1 MKLEQISNWVS
12 YPEMDNS
19 LQNKLIKSW
28 LLEDGPI
35 TKRIKSR
42 EVFELN
48 LLKDEIDDVEDL
60 EANFLGNSIGKIKVR
75 EVILMGNN
83 SLLVIFGT
91 ETGNAEELAEDAA
104 NMAKG
109 FDLEATVM
117 DMEDI
122 EPDDISTSKRLI
134 VVCSTWGEGEQPVNA
149 QDLYDAVEET
159 EEGSMEGVNF
169 AVLALGDT
177 AFEMFCESGKEW
189 DKILEEKGGNRVN
202 DRIDCDTDYDDYAE
216 EWLEATLG
224 LMKEIS

>member
-1 MKLEQISNWVS
+1 MS
-12 YPEMDNS
+12 DNS
-19 LQNKLIKSW
+19 L
-28 LLEDGPI
+28 LL
-35 TKRIKSR
+35 
-42 EVFELN
+42 
-48 LLKDEIDDVEDL
+48 
-60 EANFLGNSIGKIKVR
+60 
-75 EVILMGNN
+75 
-83 SLLVIFGT
+83 IFGT
-91 ETGNAEELAEDAA
+91 ETGNAEELAEDAG

-177 AFEMFCESGKEW
+177 AFELFCESGKEW
-189 DKILEEKGGNRVN
+189 DTILEEKGGNRVN

>member
-1 MKLEQISNWVS
+1 MV
-12 YPEMDNS
+12 DNS
-19 LQNKLIKSW
+19 L
-28 LLEDGPI
+28 LL
-35 TKRIKSR
+35 
-42 EVFELN
+42 
-48 LLKDEIDDVEDL
+48 
-60 EANFLGNSIGKIKVR
+60 
-75 EVILMGNN
+75 
-83 SLLVIFGT
+83 IFGT

-177 AFEMFCESGKEW
+177 AFELFCESGKEW
-189 DKILEEKGGNRVN
+189 DTILEEKGGNRVN

>member
-1 MKLEQISNWVS
+1 MS
-12 YPEMDNS
+12 DNS
-19 LQNKLIKSW
+19 L
-28 LLEDGPI
+28 LL
-35 TKRIKSR
+35 
-42 EVFELN
+42 
-48 LLKDEIDDVEDL
+48 
-60 EANFLGNSIGKIKVR
+60 
-75 EVILMGNN
+75 
-83 SLLVIFGT
+83 IFGT

-122 EPDDISTSKRLI
+122 EPDEISTSKRLI

-177 AFEMFCESGKEW
+177 AFELFCESGKEW
-189 DKILEEKGGNRVN
+189 DTILEEKGGNRVN

>member
-1 MKLEQISNWVS
+1 MS
-12 YPEMDNS
+12 DNS
-19 LQNKLIKSW
+19 L
-28 LLEDGPI
+28 LL
-35 TKRIKSR
+35 
-42 EVFELN
+42 
-48 LLKDEIDDVEDL
+48 
-60 EANFLGNSIGKIKVR
+60 
-75 EVILMGNN
+75 
-83 SLLVIFGT
+83 IFGT

-177 AFEMFCESGKEW
+177 AFELFCESGKEW
-189 DKILEEKGGNRVN
+189 DTILEEKGGNRVN
-202 DRIDCDTDYDDYAE
+202 DRIDCDTDYDVYAE
-216 EWLEATLG
+216 ERLEATLG

>member
-1 MKLEQISNWVS
+1 MS
-12 YPEMDNS
+12 DNR
-19 LQNKLIKSW
+19 
-28 LLEDGPI
+28 LL
-35 TKRIKSR
+35 
-42 EVFELN
+42 L
-48 LLKDEIDDVEDL
+48 
-60 EANFLGNSIGKIKVR
+60 
-75 EVILMGNN
+75 
-83 SLLVIFGT
+83 IFGT

-177 AFEMFCESGKEW
+177 AFELFCESGKEW
-189 DKILEEKGGNRVN
+189 DTILEEKGGNRVN

>member
-1 MKLEQISNWVS
+1 MS
-12 YPEMDNS
+12 DNS
-19 LQNKLIKSW
+19 L
-28 LLEDGPI
+28 LL
-35 TKRIKSR
+35 
-42 EVFELN
+42 
-48 LLKDEIDDVEDL
+48 
-60 EANFLGNSIGKIKVR
+60 
-75 EVILMGNN
+75 
-83 SLLVIFGT
+83 IFGT

-122 EPDDISTSKRLI
+122 EPDDISSSKRLI

-177 AFEMFCESGKEW
+177 AFELFCESGKEW

-216 EWLEATLG
+216 EWLEDTLG

>member
-1 MKLEQISNWVS
+1 MS
-12 YPEMDNS
+12 DNT
-19 LQNKLIKSW
+19 
-28 LLEDGPI
+28 LL
-35 TKRIKSR
+35 
-42 EVFELN
+42 L
-48 LLKDEIDDVEDL
+48 
-60 EANFLGNSIGKIKVR
+60 
-75 EVILMGNN
+75 
-83 SLLVIFGT
+83 IFGT

-177 AFEMFCESGKEW
+177 AFELFCESGKEW
-189 DKILEEKGGNRVN
+189 DTILEEKGGNRVN

-224 LMKEIS
+224 LMKDIS

>member
-1 MKLEQISNWVS
+1 MEVTLMS
-12 YPEMDNS
+12 DNS
-19 LQNKLIKSW
+19 L
-28 LLEDGPI
+28 LL
-35 TKRIKSR
+35 
-42 EVFELN
+42 
-48 LLKDEIDDVEDL
+48 
-60 EANFLGNSIGKIKVR
+60 
-75 EVILMGNN
+75 
-83 SLLVIFGT
+83 IFGT

-122 EPDDISTSKRLI
+122 EPDDISSSKRLI

-177 AFEMFCESGKEW
+177 AFELFCESGKEW

-216 EWLEATLG
+216 EWLEDTLG

>member
-1 MKLEQISNWVS
+1 VS
-12 YPEMDNS
+12 DNS
-19 LQNKLIKSW
+19 L
-28 LLEDGPI
+28 LL
-35 TKRIKSR
+35 
-42 EVFELN
+42 
-48 LLKDEIDDVEDL
+48 
-60 EANFLGNSIGKIKVR
+60 
-75 EVILMGNN
+75 
-83 SLLVIFGT
+83 IFGT

-177 AFEMFCESGKEW
+177 AFELFCESGKEW
-189 DKILEEKGGNRVN
+189 DTILEEKGGNRVN

>member
-1 MKLEQISNWVS
+1 LAGDASPPASFSVPYYRSPVNNTLVGTNNHLISSILRWFPVS
-12 YPEMDNS
+12 DNS
-19 LQNKLIKSW
+19 L
-28 LLEDGPI
+28 LL
-35 TKRIKSR
+35 
-42 EVFELN
+42 
-48 LLKDEIDDVEDL
+48 
-60 EANFLGNSIGKIKVR
+60 
-75 EVILMGNN
+75 
-83 SLLVIFGT
+83 IFGT

-177 AFEMFCESGKEW
+177 AFELFCESGKEW
-189 DKILEEKGGNRVN
+189 DTILEEKGGNRVN

-224 LMKEIS
+224 LMKDIS

>member
-1 MKLEQISNWVS
+1 MS
-12 YPEMDNS
+12 DND
-19 LQNKLIKSW
+19 
-28 LLEDGPI
+28 LL
-35 TKRIKSR
+35 
-42 EVFELN
+42 L
-48 LLKDEIDDVEDL
+48 
-60 EANFLGNSIGKIKVR
+60 
-75 EVILMGNN
+75 
-83 SLLVIFGT
+83 IFGT

-177 AFEMFCESGKEW
+177 AFELFCESGKEW
-189 DKILEEKGGNRVN
+189 DTILEEKGGTRVN

>member
-1 MKLEQISNWVS
+1 MS
-12 YPEMDNS
+12 DNR
-19 LQNKLIKSW
+19 
-28 LLEDGPI
+28 LL
-35 TKRIKSR
+35 
-42 EVFELN
+42 L
-48 LLKDEIDDVEDL
+48 
-60 EANFLGNSIGKIKVR
+60 
-75 EVILMGNN
+75 
-83 SLLVIFGT
+83 IFGT

-109 FDLEATVM
+109 FGLEATVM

-177 AFEMFCESGKEW
+177 AFELFCESGKEW
-189 DKILEEKGGNRVN
+189 DKILEEKGGTRVN

-216 EWLEATLG
+216 EWLEDTLG

>member
-1 MKLEQISNWVS
+1 MS
-12 YPEMDNS
+12 DNS
-19 LQNKLIKSW
+19 L
-28 LLEDGPI
+28 LL
-35 TKRIKSR
+35 
-42 EVFELN
+42 
-48 LLKDEIDDVEDL
+48 
-60 EANFLGNSIGKIKVR
+60 
-75 EVILMGNN
+75 
-83 SLLVIFGT
+83 IFGT

-149 QDLYDAVEET
+149 QDLYDAVTET
-159 EEGSMEGVNF
+159 EDGSMEGVNF

-177 AFEMFCESGKEW
+177 AFELFCESGKEW
-189 DKILEEKGGNRVN
+189 DTILEEKGGKRVN

>member
-1 MKLEQISNWVS
+1 MS
-12 YPEMDNS
+12 DNS
-19 LQNKLIKSW
+19 L
-28 LLEDGPI
+28 LL
-35 TKRIKSR
+35 
-42 EVFELN
+42 
-48 LLKDEIDDVEDL
+48 
-60 EANFLGNSIGKIKVR
+60 
-75 EVILMGNN
+75 
-83 SLLVIFGT
+83 IFGT

-177 AFEMFCESGKEW
+177 AFELFCESGKEW

-216 EWLEATLG
+216 EWLEDTLG